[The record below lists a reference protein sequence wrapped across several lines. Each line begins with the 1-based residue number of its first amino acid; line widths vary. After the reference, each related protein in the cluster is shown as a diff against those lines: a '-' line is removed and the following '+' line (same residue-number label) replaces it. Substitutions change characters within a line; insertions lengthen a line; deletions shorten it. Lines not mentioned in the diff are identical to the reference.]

1 MAKHPE
7 LVDKF
12 VVMNSPHSKSVL
24 LLSETGPT
32 FCAFTITIKTPL
44 IYQGVGKVP
53 PKELLAISQVMG
65 ECIIMPYLHIFSAVF
80 VMYAYCYYVHSSQYM
95 FMFQVPKLPELL
107 LGMRDYL
114 SIQDCFTGKV
124 VVS

>member
-12 VVMNSPHSKSVL
+12 IVMNSPHSKSVL
-24 LLSETGPT
+24 LLSESGTT
-32 FCAFTITIKTPL
+32 FCAFTVIIKTPV
-44 IYQGVGKVP
+44 IYQGVRKVL
-53 PKELLAISQVMG
+53 PKELRAISEVVG
-65 ECIIMPYLHIFSAVF
+65 ECIIMPYLHVFSVF
-80 VMYAYCYYVHSSQYM
+80 VMYAYCYYVYHSSQYM

-114 SIQDCFTGKV
+114 SIQEVFTGKV